1 MSTRPVRRPD
11 ILAHDARQSAAPL
24 AHFIRLRADEPL
36 RRIVLTN
43 TRLADVTCGTI
54 RLKLLKIG
62 ALVKISFG
70 LFAALMY
77 LV

>member
-11 ILAHDARQSAAPL
+11 ILVHDARQSAAPL
-24 AHFIRLRADEPL
+24 ARFILLRADEPL
-36 RRIVLTN
+36 RRIGLTN
-43 TRLADVTCGTI
+43 TRLADATCGTI

-62 ALVKISFG
+62 ALVKISFR
-70 LFAALMY
+70 LFAAPMY